1 MVRYKNILVPLDSCG
16 QSEPILSQLPPLVR
30 QTGITVHLLS
40 VYPPMRTVVGRHVVI
55 YGYQREAQANTAAL
69 RYLDKVAT
77 QLQAHGAQ
85 VHVDVQFGDPVE
97 KLLGTV
103 QTSTVDLIVLP
114 IPWYRGD
121 GHLMAAEVTT
131 RVIQQAPVPVLV
143 VRLQTS
149 QSYVG
154 RRRWN

>member
-1 MVRYKNILVPLDSCG
+1 M
-16 QSEPILSQLPPLVR
+16 
-30 QTGITVHLLS
+30 H
-40 VYPPMRTVVGRHVVI
+40 TVVGRHVVI